1 MAKKKKKNKSLLPK
15 RIAGVKLPKAARKG
29 RFAELLASKTGQ
41 ALIAE
46 AIMAAGAIAG
56 AKKASDSPKARSFV
70 HDAAEA
76 VRDAGDSDKVDVG
89 SAREVVAYAVGEA
102 VRSFAEALRSG
113 PGGERKTDEDLA
125 ERREGGADDGKK
137 KFSSY
142 EAGPL

>member
-1 MAKKKKKNKSLLPK
+1 MAKKKKKRSLLPK
-15 RIAGVKLPKAARKG
+15 RITGVKVPKAVRKG
-29 RFAELLASKTGQ
+29 RFAELLASKAGQ

-70 HDAAEA
+70 HDTAEA
-76 VRDAGDSDKVDVG
+76 VRDASDSDKVDVS

-102 VRSFAEALRSG
+102 VRSFAEALRNG
-113 PGGERKTDEDLA
+113 PDGER
-125 ERREGGADDGKK
+125 GGAAGDADSWQAPEPGDGKK
-137 KFSSY
+137 KSSSY

>member
-1 MAKKKKKNKSLLPK
+1 MAKKKKNKSLLPK
-15 RIAGVKLPKAARKG
+15 RIAGVKVPKAVRKG
-29 RFAELLASKTGQ
+29 RFAELIASKAGQ

-46 AIMAAGAIAG
+46 TIMAAGAIAG

-70 HDAAEA
+70 HDTAEA

-113 PGGERKTDEDLA
+113 PGGGKSDEDLSDW
-125 ERREGGADDGKK
+125 REGEADYGKK
-137 KFSSY
+137 KRSSY